1 MVNLNLA
8 DKNEKVL
15 TETTSNPTEKLW
27 RSVLKQ
33 AFEDAFLGAKLHL
46 CNYERQDA
54 RDFVSKRSTNFDT
67 VCEMAGLSPDYV
79 WDKVQQFRKEKYVW
93 KNDLQRVQW

>member
-15 TETTSNPTEKLW
+15 TEITSNPTEKLW
-27 RSVLKQ
+27 RSVLRQ

-46 CNYERQDA
+46 CNYERQG
-54 RDFVSKRSTNFDT
+54 S
-67 VCEMAGLSPDYV
+67 
-79 WDKVQQFRKEKYVW
+79 
-93 KNDLQRVQW
+93 

>member
-15 TETTSNPTEKLW
+15 TEITSNPTEKLW

-54 RDFVSKRSTNFDT
+54 RDFVSKRSTNFDY
-67 VCEMAGLSPDYV
+67 VCEMAGLWRIRILS
-79 WDKVQQFRKEKYVW
+79 K
-93 KNDLQRVQW
+93 RVILLCLDPFGFVFSFLT

>member
-27 RSVLKQ
+27 RNVLKQ
-33 AFEDAFLGAKLHL
+33 AFEDAFLTAKLHL

-54 RDFVSKRSTNFDT
+54 RDFVSKRSANFDE
-67 VCEMAGLSPDYV
+67 VCELAGLSPDYV

>member
-8 DKNEKVL
+8 DHNTQVL
-15 TETTSNPTEKLW
+15 YEEVIDPEQQLW
-27 RSVLKQ
+27 RSVLRQ

-54 RDFVSKRSTNFDT
+54 RSFVTERSTNFDY
-67 VCEMAGLSPDYV
+67 VCELAGLSPDYV
-79 WDKVQQFRKEKYVW
+79 WDKLQQFKNKKEKYRDV
-93 KNDLQRVQW
+93 LELVA

>member
-8 DKNEKVL
+8 DHNTQVL
-15 TETTSNPTEKLW
+15 YEEVIDPEQQLW
-27 RSVLKQ
+27 RSVLRQ

-54 RDFVSKRSTNFDT
+54 RDFVTER
-67 VCEMAGLSPDYV
+67 
-79 WDKVQQFRKEKYVW
+79 
-93 KNDLQRVQW
+93 

>member
-8 DKNEKVL
+8 DHNTQVL
-15 TETTSNPTEKLW
+15 YEEVIDPEQQLW
-27 RSVLKQ
+27 RSVLRQ

-54 RDFVSKRSTNFDT
+54 RDFVTERSKNFDY
-67 VCEMAGLSPDYV
+67 VCELAGLSPDYV
-79 WDKVQQFRKEKYVW
+79 WDKLQQFKNKKEKYRDVL
-93 KNDLQRVQW
+93 KLVA

>member
-15 TETTSNPTEKLW
+15 TEITSNPTEKLW
-27 RSVLKQ
+27 RSVLRQ
-33 AFEDAFLGAKLHL
+33 AFEDAFLTAKLHL

-54 RDFVSKRSTNFDT
+54 RDFVSKRSTNFDY

-79 WDKVQQFRKEKYVW
+79 WDKVQKFRKEKYVW

>member
-27 RSVLKQ
+27 RNVLKQ